1 MSGLGR
7 KVFQPATVLTASEV
21 NGYLMDQSVMVF
33 DSSAARSTALGTA
46 VSEGMVA
53 YLKDVNS
60 LELYVTDWE
69 PIQTQ
74 RFTSSTATAFTF
86 ASTDANAL
94 LRFTSAGTLTIAT
107 ATAFTEGQSVDVLND
122 ATSLTIVPEGT
133 AVSLFGRG
141 TAQGTAGFLADNQY
155 DAFSIVC
162 VGTNAYRII
171 GNVSPI

>member
-21 NGYLMDQSVMVF
+21 NGYLMDQAVMVF

-60 LELYVTDWE
+60 LELYISDWE

-74 RFTSSTATAFTF
+74 RYTSSTATAYTLQ
-86 ASTDANAL
+86 TDDADAL
-94 LRFTSAGTLTIAT
+94 LRFTAAGTVTLGTSTAFAEGESVDILNDSTGLTILP
-107 ATAFTEGQSVDVLND
+107 D
-122 ATSLTIVPEGT
+122 GT
-133 AVSLFGRG
+133 AVEIYGRG
-141 TAQGTAGFLADNQY
+141 TAQGTAGFLADSQY

-171 GNVSPI
+171 GNVSAL